1 MNLFDILGPVMV
13 GPSSSHTA
21 GAVRIGYISGK
32 LLQDHVVKAEILLH
46 GSFATTGI
54 GHGTDKALIAGL
66 LGMRPDDIRIPD
78 SFFLAKKDGMEF
90 SFSTITLK
98 DAHPNTAVL
107 RLTGEH
113 GRKIAVVTDSNS
125 GITQAQAK
133 EMGVAVLPMPF
144 MIDGETYYEDI
155 TLTREQ
161 FYQRLKDNADIA
173 TSQPTPDSILKMWDK
188 LLKEYD
194 QIIHIPMSSGL
205 SGSCSTAMMLA
216 GEDEYEGKVFVVDN
230 RRISVTQYQS
240 VKDAQ
245 MLAAMGMDGTQ
256 IKKRLEETAA
266 DSVIFITVDTLKY
279 LKKGGRITPAAAA
292 LGTLLKIK
300 PVLIILGEKLDS
312 FAKARTMKQAKTM
325 MMNAIQKELDGRLHD
340 SECRNCHLAIA
351 HTDNEEAALE
361 FKKEVEERFPNADVY
376 MAPLSL
382 SIACHIGPGSLAVT
396 ATRKM
401 EEEHEKN

>member
-1 MNLFDILGPVMV
+1 MANNNV
-13 GPSSSHTA
+13 
-21 GAVRIGYISGK
+21 
-32 LLQDHVVKAEILLH
+32 
-46 GSFATTGI
+46 
-54 GHGTDKALIAGL
+54 
-66 LGMRPDDIRIPD
+66 
-78 SFFLAKKDGMEF
+78 
-90 SFSTITLK
+90 
-98 DAHPNTAVL
+98 
-107 RLTGEH
+107 
-113 GRKIAVVTDSNS
+113 
-125 GITQAQAK
+125 QAQAK

-161 FYQRLKDNADIA
+161 FYQRLRDNADIA

>member
-1 MNLFDILGPVMV
+1 
-13 GPSSSHTA
+13 
-21 GAVRIGYISGK
+21 
-32 LLQDHVVKAEILLH
+32 
-46 GSFATTGI
+46 
-54 GHGTDKALIAGL
+54 
-66 LGMRPDDIRIPD
+66 MR
-78 SFFLAKKDGMEF
+78 
-90 SFSTITLK
+90 
-98 DAHPNTAVL
+98 
-107 RLTGEH
+107 
-113 GRKIAVVTDSNS
+113 IAVVTDSNS

>member
-1 MNLFDILGPVMV
+1 M
-13 GPSSSHTA
+13 
-21 GAVRIGYISGK
+21 
-32 LLQDHVVKAEILLH
+32 
-46 GSFATTGI
+46 
-54 GHGTDKALIAGL
+54 
-66 LGMRPDDIRIPD
+66 
-78 SFFLAKKDGMEF
+78 
-90 SFSTITLK
+90 
-98 DAHPNTAVL
+98 
-107 RLTGEH
+107 
-113 GRKIAVVTDSNS
+113 KIAVVTDSNS

-161 FYQRLKDNADIA
+161 FYQRLRDNADIA

-361 FKKEVEERFPNADVY
+361 IKKEVEERFPNADVY

>member
-1 MNLFDILGPVMV
+1 M
-13 GPSSSHTA
+13 
-21 GAVRIGYISGK
+21 
-32 LLQDHVVKAEILLH
+32 
-46 GSFATTGI
+46 
-54 GHGTDKALIAGL
+54 
-66 LGMRPDDIRIPD
+66 
-78 SFFLAKKDGMEF
+78 
-90 SFSTITLK
+90 
-98 DAHPNTAVL
+98 
-107 RLTGEH
+107 
-113 GRKIAVVTDSNS
+113 KIAVVTDSNS

-133 EMGVAVLPMPF
+133 EMGVTVLPMPF

-205 SGSCSTAMMLA
+205 SGSCSTAMVLA

-245 MLAAMGMDGTQ
+245 MLAAMGMDGAQ
-256 IKKRLEETAA
+256 IKKHLEETAA

-325 MMNAIQKELDGRLHD
+325 MMNAIQKELDERLHD

-382 SIACHIGPGSLAVT
+382 SIACHIGPGSLALT

>member
-1 MNLFDILGPVMV
+1 M
-13 GPSSSHTA
+13 
-21 GAVRIGYISGK
+21 
-32 LLQDHVVKAEILLH
+32 
-46 GSFATTGI
+46 
-54 GHGTDKALIAGL
+54 
-66 LGMRPDDIRIPD
+66 
-78 SFFLAKKDGMEF
+78 
-90 SFSTITLK
+90 
-98 DAHPNTAVL
+98 
-107 RLTGEH
+107 
-113 GRKIAVVTDSNS
+113 KIAVVTDSNS

-216 GEDEYEGKVFVVDN
+216 GEDEYAGKVFVVDN

-279 LKKGGRITPAAAA
+279 LKKGGRITSAAAA

-361 FKKEVEERFPNADVY
+361 FKKEVKERFPNADVY

>member
-1 MNLFDILGPVMV
+1 M
-13 GPSSSHTA
+13 
-21 GAVRIGYISGK
+21 
-32 LLQDHVVKAEILLH
+32 
-46 GSFATTGI
+46 
-54 GHGTDKALIAGL
+54 
-66 LGMRPDDIRIPD
+66 
-78 SFFLAKKDGMEF
+78 
-90 SFSTITLK
+90 
-98 DAHPNTAVL
+98 
-107 RLTGEH
+107 
-113 GRKIAVVTDSNS
+113 KIAVVTYSNS
-125 GITQAQAK
+125 GITQIQAK
-133 EMGVAVLPMPF
+133 EMGITVLPMPF

-155 TLTREQ
+155 TLTQEQ
-161 FYQRLKDNADIA
+161 FYRKLKDNSDIS
-173 TSQPTPDSILKMWDK
+173 TSQPTPDSIMKMWDK

-194 QIIHIPMSSGL
+194 QIVHIPMSSGL

-245 MLAAMGMDGTQ
+245 MLAAMGMDGAQ
-256 IKKRLEETAA
+256 IRKRLEETAA

-292 LGTLLKIK
+292 LGTLLRIK

-325 MMNAIQKELDGRLHD
+325 MMNAIQKELDERLHD
-340 SECRNCHLAIA
+340 SGCKDCHLAIA

-361 FKKEVEERFPNADVY
+361 FQKEVKERFPNADVY
-376 MAPLSL
+376 MVPLSL

>member
-1 MNLFDILGPVMV
+1 M
-13 GPSSSHTA
+13 
-21 GAVRIGYISGK
+21 
-32 LLQDHVVKAEILLH
+32 
-46 GSFATTGI
+46 
-54 GHGTDKALIAGL
+54 
-66 LGMRPDDIRIPD
+66 
-78 SFFLAKKDGMEF
+78 
-90 SFSTITLK
+90 
-98 DAHPNTAVL
+98 
-107 RLTGEH
+107 
-113 GRKIAVVTDSNS
+113 KIAVVTDSNS

-133 EMGVAVLPMPF
+133 EMGVTVLPMPF

-155 TLTREQ
+155 TLTQEQ
-161 FYQRLKDNADIA
+161 FYQKLKDNSDIS
-173 TSQPTPDSILKMWDK
+173 TSQPTPDSIMKIWDE

-230 RRISVTQYQS
+230 RRISMTQYQS

-245 MLAAMGMDGTQ
+245 MLAAMGMDGAQ

-292 LGTLLKIK
+292 LGTLLRIK

-325 MMNAIQKELDGRLHD
+325 MMNAIQKELDERLHD
-340 SECRNCHLAIA
+340 SECKDCHLAIA

>member
-1 MNLFDILGPVMV
+1 M
-13 GPSSSHTA
+13 
-21 GAVRIGYISGK
+21 
-32 LLQDHVVKAEILLH
+32 
-46 GSFATTGI
+46 
-54 GHGTDKALIAGL
+54 
-66 LGMRPDDIRIPD
+66 
-78 SFFLAKKDGMEF
+78 
-90 SFSTITLK
+90 
-98 DAHPNTAVL
+98 
-107 RLTGEH
+107 
-113 GRKIAVVTDSNS
+113 KIAVVTDSNS

-279 LKKGGRITPAAAA
+279 LKKGGRFTPAAAA

>member
-1 MNLFDILGPVMV
+1 M
-13 GPSSSHTA
+13 
-21 GAVRIGYISGK
+21 
-32 LLQDHVVKAEILLH
+32 
-46 GSFATTGI
+46 
-54 GHGTDKALIAGL
+54 
-66 LGMRPDDIRIPD
+66 
-78 SFFLAKKDGMEF
+78 
-90 SFSTITLK
+90 
-98 DAHPNTAVL
+98 
-107 RLTGEH
+107 
-113 GRKIAVVTDSNS
+113 KIAVVTDSNS

-133 EMGVAVLPMPF
+133 EMGITVLPMPF

-155 TLTREQ
+155 TLTQEQ
-161 FYQRLKDNADIA
+161 FYRKLKDNSDIS
-173 TSQPTPDSILKMWDK
+173 TSQPTPDSIMKMWDE

-194 QIIHIPMSSGL
+194 QIVHIPMSSGL

-245 MLAAMGMDGTQ
+245 MLAAMGMDGAQ
-256 IKKRLEETAA
+256 IRKRLEETAA

-292 LGTLLKIK
+292 LGTLLRIK

-325 MMNAIQKELDGRLHD
+325 MMNAIQKELDERLHD
-340 SECRNCHLAIA
+340 SGCKDCHLAIA

-361 FKKEVEERFPNADVY
+361 FQKEVKERFPDADVY

>member
-1 MNLFDILGPVMV
+1 M
-13 GPSSSHTA
+13 
-21 GAVRIGYISGK
+21 
-32 LLQDHVVKAEILLH
+32 
-46 GSFATTGI
+46 
-54 GHGTDKALIAGL
+54 
-66 LGMRPDDIRIPD
+66 
-78 SFFLAKKDGMEF
+78 
-90 SFSTITLK
+90 
-98 DAHPNTAVL
+98 
-107 RLTGEH
+107 
-113 GRKIAVVTDSNS
+113 KIAVVTDSNS

-312 FAKARTMKQAKTM
+312 FAEARTMKQAKTM